1 MKTASVAL
9 GTAMIL
15 LLALSSFISRPTDR
29 CNKEELTKFFSNAP
43 GGVDY
48 IMNLFDSVDVVILGE
63 RDHRDTTQY
72 DFIRDLI
79 SDPRFIENIGYVYTE
94 VGTYNTA
101 PICERVVTADYKDYE
116 EFRDSAYALIRIEDF
131 YPLWACS
138 NRFQLMENL
147 YRLNSALPKDK
158 RIKLRG
164 TDISFDWST
173 CNDVETYR
181 RFLNEEVDGGLRD
194 SVMASNFLTMYRE
207 QPKRNGHRKAL
218 LITNIPH
225 AVKHSDYSNEGYFIS
240 RELGDNMRVVF
251 FNSIDWWRN
260 DMKMF
265 TPWLNG
271 IPDSAYI
278 ASGRVDC
285 GFNLKDSPLAEER
298 YIVADDHISDLADGM
313 IYYLDPKRFVLAI
326 GLPGIISDEFLP
338 EIVRRHS
345 LAKKS
350 KGQEDLASPEELTN
364 YYSSKHVF
372 NYYIQ
377 NMEKDDSVNIGLAME
392 PKEAALQILKALA
405 ETDYNVL
412 KLVDLV
418 DTGDSGYYSGME
430 IISFGEPIPYADGYG
445 QKFPVKLKLKD
456 GRVIE
461 NDLFMKK
468 NELDR
473 WNFDG
478 GL

>member
-1 MKTASVAL
+1 MKQASVAL
-9 GTAMIL
+9 GTAMML

-79 SDPRFIENIGYVYTE
+79 SDPRFIENVGYVYTE

-131 YPLWACS
+131 YPLWEKS
-138 NRFQLMENL
+138 NRFQLIENL
-147 YRLNSALPKDK
+147 YRLNSTLPKDK
-158 RIKLRG
+158 RVKLRG

-173 CNDVETYR
+173 CNDAETYR
-181 RFLNEEVDGGLRD
+181 RFLDEEVNSGQRD

-218 LITNIPH
+218 LITNAPH
-225 AVKHSDYSNEGYFIS
+225 AIKDSVNTREGYFIS
-240 RELGDNMRVVF
+240 RKLSNNTRVVL
-251 FNSIDWWRN
+251 FNWTDWWNN
-260 DMKMF
+260 DDSLF
-265 TPWLNG
+265 DPWLNG

-285 GFNLKDSPLAEER
+285 GFNLKDSPLGYES
-298 YIVADDHISDLADGM
+298 YIHSDHHISDFADGM
-313 IYYLDPKRFVLAI
+313 IYYLDPGRFVLSS
-326 GLPGIISDEFLP
+326 GLPGIISEEFIP
-338 EIVRRHS
+338 EIIRRSNLSNRS
-345 LAKKS
+345 L
-350 KGQEDLASPEELTN
+350 GRDETVSPEQIVKDFNSKKTFN
-364 YYSSKHVF
+364 AYSIV
-372 NYYIQ
+372 
-377 NMEKDDSVNIGLAME
+377 EEDSEVAALRRS
-392 PKEAALQILKALA
+392 PKEAAMVMFKALA
-405 ETDYNVL
+405 DNNIEVL
-412 KLVDLV
+412 KLIDLGEIGELGIYEGV
-418 DTGDSGYYSGME
+418 E
-430 IISFGEPIPYADGYG
+430 IISIGDPIPYADGYG
-445 QKFPVKLKLKD
+445 QKIPFKVKLKD
-456 GRVIE
+456 GRVFE
-461 NDLFMKK
+461 SNLFLKK
-468 NELDR
+468 NELR
-473 WNFDG
+473 CWNFDG

>member
-1 MKTASVAL
+1 MKKASVIL
-9 GTAMIL
+9 GTAMML
-15 LLALSSFISRPTDR
+15 LLALSSFISRPSDR

-63 RDHRDTTQY
+63 RDHYDTTQY
-72 DFIRDLI
+72 DFVRDLI
-79 SDPRFIENIGYVYTE
+79 SDPRFIENVGYVYTE

-131 YPLWACS
+131 YPLWAKP

-147 YRLNSALPKDK
+147 YRLNSTLPQDK
-158 RIKLRG
+158 RVKLRG

-181 RFLNEEVDGGLRD
+181 RFLDEEVDGGQRD

-207 QPKRNGHRKAL
+207 QPKRNGQRKAL
-218 LITNIPH
+218 LITSIPH
-225 AVKHSDYSNEGYFIS
+225 AAKYSDYSREGYFIS
-240 RELGDNMRVVF
+240 RELGNNMRVVF
-251 FNSIDWWRN
+251 FNSIEWWRIHA
-260 DMKMF
+260 KMF
-265 TPWLNG
+265 SQWLNG

-278 ASGRVDC
+278 ASGIVDC
-285 GFNLKDSPLAEER
+285 GFNLKDSPLADEN
-298 YIVADDHISDLADGM
+298 YILSEYHISDLADGM
-313 IYYLDPKRFVLAI
+313 IYYLDPTRFELSI
-326 GLPGIISDEFLP
+326 GLPGIISEEFLP
-338 EIVRRHS
+338 EIVRRQS
-345 LAKKS
+345 LAMKS
-350 KGQEDLASPEELTN
+350 KGQDLVTPEELIN
-364 YYSSKHVF
+364 YYNIKHVF
-372 NYYIQ
+372 NYDIQ
-377 NMEKDDSVNIGLAME
+377 NIEIKESDNIGLARE

-405 ETDYNVL
+405 ETDFNIL
-412 KLVDLV
+412 KFVDLV
-418 DTGDSGYYSGME
+418 DTGDSGDFAGME
-430 IISFGEPIPYADGYG
+430 IISIGDPFPYAGEYG
-445 QKFPVKLKLKD
+445 LKFPVKLKLKD

-461 NDLFMKK
+461 RNLALKI